1 MKKLCLL
8 GVLVCA
14 VVLNGME
21 QSYYKTL
28 PKELQQEILSTAL
41 ISSKNLTEA
50 INALKNASML
60 HGVQFDKLFDNLEDF
75 TKIAHRL
82 ADQFNVSTW
91 EVSFAFKKTPIAERY
106 MDLIEKA
113 VPGSARYN
121 NEYGLLVSSGITR
134 SDYLNKLIKEGVD
147 VNATYVLYR
156 DSLLTLSTK
165 SIDNVDLIKLLLRSG
180 ANPYYK
186 NSAGKT
192 TLDAIKTEYLLNS
205 EKLIEVLEEAMQKY
219 PIK

>member
-1 MKKLCLL
+1 M
-8 GVLVCA
+8 
-14 VVLNGME
+14 
-21 QSYYKTL
+21 Q
-28 PKELQQEILSTAL
+28 I
-41 ISSKNLTEA
+41 A
-50 INALKNASML
+50 IIW
-60 HGVQFDKLFDNLEDF
+60 
-75 TKIAHRL
+75 T
-82 ADQFNVSTW
+82 
-91 EVSFAFKKTPIAERY
+91 
-106 MDLIEKA
+106 LIEKA

-134 SDYLNKLIKEGVD
+134 SDHLNKLIKEGVD

-180 ANPYYK
+180 ANPDYK